1 MSRYLPLFCLAL
13 LFSACQTVNEL
24 PGLGANTKKHDGQMV
39 YQTTH
44 TSLVGD
50 VILRTQASGDYD
62 MIFSKG
68 GAQVLQIQAHDG
80 KLVVTG
86 LFAKNGWT
94 GPVDHAPGVLRSWAL
109 LKQVVPYFDSN
120 QTSAQN
126 GKLWNATFERKGN
139 QLIGAK
145 VQFYR
150 RGSMIFSFAH

>member
-1 MSRYLPLFCLAL
+1 MSRYLLLFCLAL

-24 PGLGANTKKHDGQMV
+24 PGLGSTAKNHDGQML

-44 TSLVGD
+44 SSVIGD

-62 MIFSKG
+62 LVFSKG

-94 GPVDHAPGVLRSWAL
+94 GPVEHAPGILRSWAL

-120 QTSAQN
+120 QATAQN
-126 GKLWNATFERKGN
+126 GKLWNATFDRKGN

-145 VQFYR
+145 IQFYR

>member
-68 GAQVLQIQAHDG
+68 GAQVLQIQPHTG
-80 KLVVTG
+80 KLLLTAFFSTIVFT
-86 LFAKNGWT
+86 
-94 GPVDHAPGVLRSWAL
+94 APFV
-109 LKQVVPYFDSN
+109 
-120 QTSAQN
+120 
-126 GKLWNATFERKGN
+126 
-139 QLIGAK
+139 
-145 VQFYR
+145 
-150 RGSMIFSFAH
+150 H

>member
-1 MSRYLPLFCLAL
+1 ML
-13 LFSACQTVNEL
+13 
-24 PGLGANTKKHDGQMV
+24 

-44 TSLVGD
+44 TSVVGD

-62 MIFSKG
+62 LVFSKG

-80 KLVVTG
+80 ELVVTG
-86 LFAKNGWT
+86 LFAKNGWR
-94 GPVDHAPGVLRSWAL
+94 GPVDHAPGILRSWAL

-139 QLIGAK
+139 QLSGAK
-145 VQFYR
+145 VQFNR

>member
-80 KLVVTG
+80 KLFVTA
-86 LFAKNGWT
+86 LFPKNVWT
-94 GPVDHAPGVLRSWAL
+94 APVDHPPCVLR
-109 LKQVVPYFDSN
+109 
-120 QTSAQN
+120 T
-126 GKLWNATFERKGN
+126 
-139 QLIGAK
+139 
-145 VQFYR
+145 
-150 RGSMIFSFAH
+150 

>member
-1 MSRYLPLFCLAL
+1 MSRYLLLFCLAL

-24 PGLGANTKKHDGQMV
+24 PGLGATAKNHDGQML

-44 TSLVGD
+44 TSVVGD

-62 MIFSKG
+62 LVFSKG

-86 LFAKNGWT
+86 LFAKNGWN
-94 GPVDHAPGVLRSWAL
+94 GPVERTPGILRSWAL

-126 GKLWNATFERKGN
+126 GKLWNATFDRKGN

-145 VQFYR
+145 IQFYR